1 MQTLSISYF
10 EYEHKNKCKMIIVD
24 SVSLQTQGPSIPFVL
39 ERELIPHYHV
49 PESVSTDNWLLQ
61 PRRIQPAVWY
71 AWPVSQYHTKRKCF
85 CKCKKTHTD
94 FGVLQS
100 SILCFRSAIHSVQPI
115 ELNFTD
121 SPTDGSA
128 GNTIQISMD
137 CITMHEPDET
147 LSVST

>member
-1 MQTLSISYF
+1 MSR
-10 EYEHKNKCKMIIVD
+10 KMSMIVVD
-24 SVSLQTQGPSIPFVL
+24 SVSPQTQGPFVSFVL
-39 ERELIPHYHV
+39 ERELIPHHHV

-61 PRRIQPAVWY
+61 PRCIQPTVWY
-71 AWPVSQYHTKRKCF
+71 TGPVSECYKKKNNPKNLNTKTYTNCSDTQKMCLSTIFHITR
-85 CKCKKTHTD
+85 
-94 FGVLQS
+94 L
-100 SILCFRSAIHSVQPI
+100 LCFRSAIHSVQPI

-147 LSVST
+147 LTVST